1 MTISGAF
8 MEEISQA
15 LNVDR
20 ETLIAQGIASLLKDR
35 KRRLMLERLQ
45 RLAHYALPSR
55 EALEQAV
62 QAGKVAE
69 HPAWEDVITLENLE
83 GEIARIDGY
92 LSRL

>member
-20 ETLIAQGIASLLKDR
+20 ETLIAQGVASLLKDR

-45 RLAHYALPSR
+45 LLAHYALPSR
-55 EALEQAV
+55 EALEQAF

-92 LSRL
+92 LGRL